1 MLLLGQG
8 LVGPARAAERDKLA
22 AFLSVTGFDVAL
34 DSLRLSASS
43 APMMLGAKTDVFIA
57 TITSVRS
64 VTKNPLPM
72 LIWALL
78 IALLTAIGIATAFF
92 GLILVFPLIG
102 LATWRAYRELVPGS
116 PEVTNGQVVQPS

>member
-1 MLLLGQG
+1 MLLAHQLDGG
-8 LVGPARAAERDKLA
+8 TFFKAIA
-22 AFLSVTGFDVAL
+22 AFLAF
-34 DSLRLSASS
+34 SLVVIS

-64 VTKNPLPM
+64 VTRNFAPM
-72 LIWALL
+72 LLWGFL
-78 IALLTAIGIATAFF
+78 IAVLTAIGIATAFF
-92 GLILVFPLIG
+92 GLILIFPLIG